1 MRTAYRDSLR
11 LQVLQEVMDLSDEQ
25 LIKLHT
31 ALAAISEKDD
41 AVLYN
46 LLHSSA
52 DELQED
58 KSTYSTEN
66 VMRDIDKE
74 MGWK

>member
-1 MRTAYRDSLR
+1 MRTANRDSLR

-25 LIKLHT
+25 LIKLHS
-31 ALAAISEKDD
+31 ALSVMSEEDD

-52 DELQED
+52 DELQES
-58 KSTYSTEN
+58 KSTYSTKE
-66 VMRDIDKE
+66 VMKEIDEE